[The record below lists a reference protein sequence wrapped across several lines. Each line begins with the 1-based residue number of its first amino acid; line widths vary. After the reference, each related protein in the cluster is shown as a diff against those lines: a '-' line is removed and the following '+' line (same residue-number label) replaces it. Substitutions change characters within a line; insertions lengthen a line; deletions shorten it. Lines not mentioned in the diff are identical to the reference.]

1 MVTNE
6 SYIKLYIIS
15 FPNCIGGGGIEVSL
29 PNLIYLSVSVFAE
42 STCNVGS
49 VLISELLGSPP
60 PLPPSDLC
68 NRILLYMSFH
78 REVFQ
83 YIISH
88 CSIVNGIIYHI
99 IYHKE
104 MFQNIISRGSIVGD
118 IILGWCSNRKKS
130 R

>member
-49 VLISELLGSPP
+49 VLISDLLGSPP

-88 CSIVNGIIYHI
+88 CSIVNGIIYHVSYHISYI
-99 IYHKE
+99 IGRCFNISYHAVHE
-104 MFQNIISRGSIVGD
+104 WVASY
-118 IILGWCSNRKKS
+118 
-130 R
+130 